1 MPGKQLYISLIGAGD
16 RIDTTTENKAI
27 ELGREIAKR
36 GHILICGGLGG
47 VMDAAA
53 NGVKQEGGVSIGI
66 LPFENRDHASSNLTY
81 SIPTSQG
88 HGRNFLVALSGDG
101 VVAVGGGFGTLSE
114 IGYSLKLGKP
124 LVIIDT
130 GIEGPYKVSPP
141 ALGTSSP
148 QEAIFLIEE
157 SVL

>member
-1 MPGKQLYISLIGAGD
+1 MADKQLYISVIGAGD
-16 RIDTTTENKAI
+16 KIDEVTELKAS
-27 ELGREIAKR
+27 ELGRVIAKR
-36 GHILICGGLGG
+36 GHILVCGGLGG

-53 NGVKQEGGVSIGI
+53 GGVKLEGGVSIGI
-66 LPFENRDHASSNLTY
+66 LPFDNRDLASPNLTY
-81 SIPTSQG
+81 SIPTSQS
-88 HGRNFLVALSGDG
+88 HGRNFLIALSGDG

-114 IGYSLKLGKP
+114 IGFSLKLGKP

-130 GIEGPYKVSPP
+130 GTEGHFKISPP

-148 QEAIFLIEE
+148 QEAILLIEE

>member
-1 MPGKQLYISLIGAGD
+1 VTTKKLYISVIGAGE
-16 RIDTTTENKAI
+16 RIEKELENKSI
-27 ELGREIAKR
+27 EIGREIAKK
-36 GHILICGGLGG
+36 GHTLICGGLGG

-81 SIPTSQG
+81 SIPTSQS

-101 VVAVGGGFGTLSE
+101 VIALGGGFGTLSE

-130 GIEGPYKVSPP
+130 GTEGPYKVSPP
-141 ALGTSSP
+141 ALSTISP
-148 QEAIFLIEE
+148 QEAVFLIEKNV
-157 SVL
+157 S